1 MVLFSL
7 FCCRLI
13 RFILLDTSCLNNP
26 EILHFTIK
34 YGVYFNIALLPFS
47 SWGRTFILLG
57 CGGFLWVS
65 AEFYEGVH
73 HFCISWASYGLS
85 FFFYFLIFV
94 NCIDI
99 FSNKPLYDEPHLVMI
114 YFYVFVDPFHKY
126 FIEEFCIYINRSECL
141 YFLFWQYS
149 FFVIKNWLPI

>member
-73 HFCISWASYGLS
+73 HSCISWASYGLS
-85 FFFYFLIFV
+85 FFFYFLTFV

-141 YFLFWQYS
+141 TIFIFWDRKS
-149 FFVIKNWLPI
+149 IV